1 MSDYQKWVAQVV
13 FTTILV
19 VAWLVMIFM
28 VALGWIDSIN
38 AELQGLAIAALTVMI
53 GITSGAGSAIA
64 AKAST
69 LTAKAKGLRLTT
81 AEKK

>member
-19 VAWLVMIFM
+19 IAWLAMIFL
-28 VALGWIDSIN
+28 VALGWIDSVN
-38 AELQGLAIAALTVMI
+38 AELQGLAIAALTLMI

-64 AKAST
+64 AKV
-69 LTAKAKGLRLTT
+69 KGLRITKT
-81 AEKK
+81 EKK